1 MSDAN
6 QITFGKIMRDQMLNN
21 VQSSATTMTNVNIW
35 YISKTDLQ
43 IIVNYV
49 LKYLKIQLL
58 QAISKLMFI
67 RRVVKVIFFRF
78 FNNKK

>member
-58 QAISKLMFI
+58 RAISKLMFI